1 MKFGDEEQ
9 TGKEL
14 GSVRFSFNN
23 DYAKNHIG
31 LSRRYL
37 GDMKQRMQLGN
48 LGQLYDEKTLKD
60 GSIIKMWSNK
70 NGLADI
76 DMIDIVS
83 PVNESLKSD
92 KEIVIGYII
101 RCVSHDI
108 SSFSIKVDLPNGEK
122 FDLSLIAD
130 TKPFAVTTDLGLDA
144 LATKTGFS
152 DNGCKL
158 VDVREWNEL
167 DEKELTNK
175 YQAVCPTFI
184 DNISEAIG
192 QGPITMTADSFTGT
206 NLPGPY
212 VDVCTVDYVGSA
224 NYPPTIGGTMT
235 STLVSSMIGK
245 NTTGGDPI
253 NTWNDYR
260 SDAITAM
267 NNWISDTV
275 YPTWISYYEDTY
287 NFDGSVYFNDAD
299 TYTIANPD
307 YRIDSLWRRKDGAGF
322 LINGGVN
329 LETLEIGDK
338 GGNNGDM
345 CFFMIGKKALSK
357 DFIINQSIQNDINS
371 KDTLDIVNETW
382 FQFNGASPN
391 GPTEGPGMH
400 NCLEHIGAL
409 ADGVMYPPGGDQSIV
424 EITNTSDFMI
434 TDKFGVDINV
444 PFGQHKCHIESIS
457 NVESDI
463 EIFVYTNK
471 RIIPHKTKVPSFETK
486 HFIIN
491 VSELI
496 VEGSEFSII
505 NN

>member
-1 MKFGDEEQ
+1 MKFGDEEL

-14 GSVRFSFNN
+14 GPVRFSFNN
-23 DYAKNHIG
+23 DAAKQHIG
-31 LSRRYL
+31 LARRYL

-122 FDLSLIAD
+122 FDLSLVAD
-130 TKPFAVTTDLGLDA
+130 TKPFAVTTDLGLEA

-167 DEKELTNK
+167 DEKEFTNK

-212 VDVCTVDYVGSA
+212 VDVCTVDYVSSA
-224 NYPPTIGGTMT
+224 NNPPTIGG
-235 STLVSSMIGK
+235 SINGVLVSNMIGK
-245 NTTGGDPI
+245 NTTGGDAI

-267 NNWISDTV
+267 NDWISGTV
-275 YPTWISYYEDTY
+275 YPLWLSYYEDTY
-287 NFDGSVYFNDAD
+287 NFDGSVYLNDAD
-299 TYTIANPD
+299 TYTIANPS

-322 LINGGVN
+322 LIDGGVN

-345 CFFMIGKKALSK
+345 CFFMIGAQALSK
-357 DFIINQSIQNDINS
+357 NFKINQSIQDDVNS
-371 KDTLDIVNETW
+371 KDSVDIVNETW
-382 FQFNGASPN
+382 FEFDGPSPG
-391 GPTEGPGMH
+391 GPSVN
-400 NCLEHIGAL
+400 NCIRHIGANL
-409 ADGVMYPPGGDQSIV
+409 YPMYPPGGDQSIA

-444 PFGQHKCHIESIS
+444 PFGQHKCHVESIS

-471 RIIPHKTKVPSFETK
+471 RIIPHKTTVPSFETK

-491 VSELI
+491 VCDLI
-496 VEGSEFSII
+496 EEGTEFFITD
-505 NN
+505 N